1 MDGTQRVE
9 YTYDGLGR
17 VEKRTVKL
25 DGGKEYHTTYTYV
38 AGNGR
43 GKTTTLVESVTN
55 CAQTLYYT
63 YDGLG
68 NITHIHEKN
77 SDAAVKTEKVR
88 YTYDELSQLIRE
100 DTDGWTKPSFT
111 PMMWAAT

>member
-1 MDGTQRVE
+1 MVYGDADKNQKPGLFYGLTVDGT
-9 YTYDGLGR
+9 
-17 VEKRTVKL
+17 
-25 DGGKEYHTTYTYV
+25 
-38 AGNGR
+38 
-43 GKTTTLVESVTN
+43 
-55 CAQTLYYT
+55 QTLYYT
-63 YDGLG
+63 YDGLE

-77 SDAAVKTEKVR
+77 SDSAAKTEKVR